1 MLSVRRISKALPGF
15 GINDISFD
23 VQQDQYFILL
33 GRTGV
38 GKSVLLETIA
48 GLIRPDAGQIFLDG
62 KDITNEKIQKRKI
75 GMVFQNSTLF
85 PHMTVYDNIA
95 YPLRTVCAKSQIPK
109 RVAELAED
117 FAVTYLLER
126 KPQTLSGGESQRV
139 SLARAVA
146 SEPQCLLLDEPI
158 SSLDAKSRPQM
169 RTLLRKINANGQT
182 IIHVTHDYTEAA
194 SLGTHIAVMEAG
206 TIAQTGT
213 AEEIFEHP
221 KSEFIAR
228 FIGIRNFFKGRL
240 EKPFH
245 DAGLRWFRTN
255 GLDVSVLT
263 DSPAGNG
270 FVCIGSED
278 VTIRNPSSIIS
289 PTSARNNFEGTIVD
303 VVRDGLGVEVIVDIS
318 RKKAKMQKTTI
329 DNRLE
334 VAALI
339 TAESA
344 KTLNLHCGK
353 NVCISFK
360 ASAVKYVEGTP
371 LCGNQ

>member
-1 MLSVRRISKALPGF
+1 MLSVRHISKALPDF
-15 GINDISFD
+15 GIKDVSFD

-48 GLIRPDAGQIFLDG
+48 GLIRPDAGRIFLDG

-75 GMVFQNSTLF
+75 GLVFQNSTLF

-95 YPLRTVCAKSQIPK
+95 YPLRTGYPKSRISK

-117 FAVTYLLER
+117 FAVTYLLKR

-146 SEPQCLLLDEPI
+146 SEPLCLLLDEPI

-169 RTLLRKINANGQT
+169 RTLLRKINTKGQT
-182 IIHVTHDYTEAA
+182 IIHVTHDYTEAL
-194 SLGTHIAVMEAG
+194 SLGTNIAVMEGG

-213 AEEIFEHP
+213 AEEIFQHP

-240 EKPFH
+240 EKPYH
-245 DAGLRWFRTN
+245 QAGLRRFRTS
-255 GLDVSVLT
+255 GLDFSVFT
-263 DSPAGNG
+263 DSPAGDG
-270 FVCIGSED
+270 FVCIRSED
-278 VTIRNPSSIIS
+278 VTVRNFSSM
-289 PTSARNNFEGTIVD
+289 TSLTSDRNNFEGTIVD

-318 RKKAKMQKTTI
+318 TEKPQMQKITT
-329 DNRLE
+329 DKPVE

-353 NVCISFK
+353 KMCISFK
-360 ASAVKYVEGTP
+360 ASAVKYVEE
-371 LCGNQ
+371 